1 MSSIFVFIFLI
12 IKNEM
17 KGVKILKKILSC
29 LLILF
34 CILSVV
40 GCTNKEEEEKP
51 KVNTFEIKTAN
62 NVVESYMN
70 FIMKEDFE
78 NGKKLYTKDLYS
90 KAINLPISNMK
101 IKGYKVT
108 ESNEVG
114 RSGVF
119 KVRVTRTSIN
129 TSLSSMDEYTIK
141 IVKDGAEYKIGEITN
156 APQKEA
162 FLEGTGIRFRD
173 KKNVKTNLIIDVS
186 GIPKYAYSK
195 DDGARLYKILVP
207 LKEFG
212 PMNFSYEGDKIAFS
226 TYNKNS
232 FIGIVNI
239 DESLEVQG
247 SADQSSGQSS
257 QGGGSGVMAKEKPI
271 GKDLIPVDLL
281 FDCKVEFMIFS
292 KDEKFLLVQ
301 YNSEKTGKCIRVYNV
316 DSGDMISV
324 NFEKDYPIQKVQ
336 IIFSSFG
343 EDNMTYEVIPK
354 SNADGSE
361 GDIIGK
367 WKLSLKDFT
376 VKKL

>member
-1 MSSIFVFIFLI
+1 
-12 IKNEM
+12 M
-17 KGVKILKKILSC
+17 KGARRLKKIFSC
-29 LLILF
+29 VLVLF
-34 CILSVV
+34 CILSIA
-40 GCTNKEEEEKP
+40 GCSKKEDQEKP

-62 NVVESYMN
+62 NVVENYMN

-78 NGKKLYTKDLYS
+78 NGKKLYTKDLQR

-114 RSGVF
+114 RSGIF

-129 TSLSSMDEYTIK
+129 SSLSCMDEYAIK
-141 IVKDGAEYKIGEITN
+141 IVKDGAEYKIGEITS

-162 FLEGTGIRFRD
+162 FIEGTGIRFRD
-173 KKNVKTNLIIDVS
+173 KKNVKTNLILDVS
-186 GIPKYAYSK
+186 GIPKYAYPK

-207 LKEFG
+207 LKKFG

-226 TYNKNS
+226 TYDKNS
-232 FIGIVNI
+232 FIGLVNI

-247 SADQSSGQSS
+247 NADQSSGQPS
-257 QGGGSGVMAKEKPI
+257 QGSGSGVIAKEKPI
-271 GKDLIPVDLL
+271 GKDLIPIDLL
-281 FDCKVEFMIFS
+281 LNCKVEFMTFS
-292 KDEKFLLVQ
+292 IDEKFLLVQ
-301 YNSEKTGKCIRVYNV
+301 YNSEKMGKCIRVYNV

-343 EDNMTYEVIPK
+343 EDSMIYEVIPK
-354 SNADGSE
+354 SNGDGLE

-367 WKLSLKDFT
+367 WKLNLKNFT

>member
-1 MSSIFVFIFLI
+1 M
-12 IKNEM
+12 
-17 KGVKILKKILSC
+17 KKIVSC

-40 GCTNKEEEEKP
+40 GCTNKEEEKP

-78 NGKKLYTKDLYS
+78 NGKKLYTKDLQR

-119 KVRVTRTSIN
+119 KVRVTRTSNN
-129 TSLSSMDEYTIK
+129 TPLSNMDEYTIK

-195 DDGARLYKILVP
+195 DDAARLYKILVP

-212 PMNFSYEGDKIAFS
+212 PMNFSYEGDKITFS

-247 SADQSSGQSS
+247 ADQSSGQSP
-257 QGGGSGVMAKEKPI
+257 QGGGSGSGVMAKEKPI
-271 GKDLIPVDLL
+271 GKDLIPIDLL
-281 FDCKVEFMIFS
+281 FDCKVEFMTFS

-316 DSGDMISV
+316 DSGDMIPV
-324 NFEKDYPIQKVQ
+324 NFEKDYPIQKV
-336 IIFSSFG
+336 
-343 EDNMTYEVIPK
+343 K
-354 SNADGSE
+354 
-361 GDIIGK
+361 
-367 WKLSLKDFT
+367 
-376 VKKL
+376 